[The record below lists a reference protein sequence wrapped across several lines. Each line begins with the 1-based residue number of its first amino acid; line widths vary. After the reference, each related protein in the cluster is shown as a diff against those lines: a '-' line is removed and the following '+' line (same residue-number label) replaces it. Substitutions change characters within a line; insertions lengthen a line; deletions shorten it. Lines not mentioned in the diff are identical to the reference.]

1 MTFEEFSLH
10 FKTSNP
16 LILLRAKNAPLIL
29 SFFFKQFIAAKTTTI
44 SNSELRQK
52 LASYLEDL
60 EYNEHDEELSEGA
73 AFDDFEVRASLYI
86 EKWSNAGF
94 LRKYPN
100 DFGEDLH
107 ELTGDTRRVINWVGD
122 LQRREYV
129 GTNSRFKDIFF
140 KLKIMIEKTTQDVKL
155 RIDDLENKK
164 SEIENEISLLRLGK
178 EPSLFDDIEIQEQFY
193 DLNRMA
199 RELLGDFA
207 EVEQN
212 FEQIRKEV
220 QRKYSDRD
228 SVKGA
233 LLVYTLDALDEIENK
248 PQGKSFKAF
257 WEFLMD
263 EKKQQEYNE
272 LTDKL
277 YQLLNEREI
286 DYNND
291 KFLKYLKRFLHASG
305 RKVIDS
311 NKKLSEK
318 ISRVLSEKN
327 RVERRRTME
336 LIGEIRQLAFSLI
349 DEGVK
354 DDSFLTIEVD
364 PHIDL
369 FDRWQ
374 LWKPGDVN
382 LTTFFPEG
390 IGGLVSDDVDLTTLF
405 DQFNFDKRKLL
416 DRIDTMLID
425 AAAMNK
431 AQVTLRE
438 IVDRFGIENGL
449 SEIVGYFSI
458 ATEFPQHIIREEIND
473 PIQLGKRQ
481 INVPLILYTQNL
493 PNNGNNLKSNI
504 RSRNN

>member
-10 FKTSNP
+10 FKTARP

-29 SFFFKQFIAAKTTTI
+29 SFLHKQFIAAKTTTI

-60 EYNEHDEELSEGA
+60 EYNEHDDELSDVT
-73 AFDDFEVRASLYI
+73 AFDDFEMRAGQYI

-100 DFGEDLH
+100 DLGQDLH
-107 ELTGDTRRVINWVGD
+107 ELTGDTRKVINWVED
-122 LQRREYV
+122 LQRREHV

-140 KLKIMIEKTTQDVKL
+140 KLKNMIEKTTQDVRL
-155 RIDDLENKK
+155 RIEDLENKK
-164 SEIENEISLLRLGK
+164 SEIENEINLLKLGK
-178 EPSLFDDIEIQEQFY
+178 EPSLFDDIEIREQFY

-212 FEQIRKEV
+212 FEQIRKEI
-220 QRKYSDRD
+220 QRKYSDRE
-228 SVKGA
+228 SVKGS
-233 LLVYTLDALDEIENK
+233 LLVYALDALDEIENK

-263 EKKQQEYNE
+263 EKKQQEFNE

-286 DYNND
+286 DYNHD

-327 RVERRRTME
+327 RFERRHTME
-336 LIGEIRQLAFSLI
+336 LIGEIRQLAYSLI
-349 DEGVK
+349 DEGIRNEA
-354 DDSFLTIEVD
+354 FLMIEVEPD
-364 PHIDL
+364 IDL
-369 FDRWQ
+369 FDRWE
-374 LWKPGDVN
+374 LWEPNDVTLN
-382 LTTFFPEG
+382 TQFPEG
-390 IGGLVSDDVDLTTLF
+390 MGGLVSDDVDLRTLF

-416 DRIDTMLID
+416 ERIDMMLGD
-425 AAAMNK
+425 AKTQNK
-431 AQVTLRE
+431 TQVTLKE
-438 IVDRFGIENGL
+438 IVDRYGIDNGL
-449 SEIVGYFSI
+449 SEVVGYFSI
-458 ATEFPQHIIREEIND
+458 AAESPHHIIIEEVND
-473 PIQLGKRQ
+473 PILFGNRQ
-481 INVPLILYTQNL
+481 INVPMILYTKK
-493 PNNGNNLKSNI
+493 GN
-504 RSRNN
+504 